1 MVQLFGTSE
10 DHFREHCD
18 LIEMGTKVMDQY
30 SLLHF
35 SMGVVAYFWSMPLLI
50 LIVLHIVFEYVE
62 NTKWGMNI
70 INTYFITWWPG
81 GKPYPDNLI
90 NQTSDI
96 VCSVIGWLVAYYL
109 DDFYRIYKP

>member
-1 MVQLFGTSE
+1 
-10 DHFREHCD
+10 
-18 LIEMGTKVMDQY
+18 MGTKVVDQY

-35 SMGVVAYFWSMPLLI
+35 SMGVVAYFWSMPLLV

-81 GKPYPDNLI
+81 GKPYADNLI

-96 VCSVIGWLVAYYL
+96 VCSGIGWIMAYYL
-109 DDFYRIYKP
+109 DRVFRG